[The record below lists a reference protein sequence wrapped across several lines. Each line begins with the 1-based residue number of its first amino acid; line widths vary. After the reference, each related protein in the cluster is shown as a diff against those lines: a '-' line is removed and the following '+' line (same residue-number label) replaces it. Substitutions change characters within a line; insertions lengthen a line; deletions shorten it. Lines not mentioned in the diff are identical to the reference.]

1 MKLTLQQ
8 LKVFATIARYGNL
21 GLAANEL
28 CLSKG
33 AVSQS
38 LQELERQLA
47 TPLFD
52 RIHPRLQ
59 LNNEG
64 RLLQPAAEELLTRM
78 QDIETL
84 FSPDA
89 EPSGQLRLGAS
100 QTIGNYLLPTLLA
113 SSKQELGLPP
123 RVTITNTHKLCHLLA
138 NFELDLAL
146 IEGQNHHP
154 DLVSEPWL
162 NDEMLIVAHP
172 DHPLARRNRL
182 SLSQLSDETWVLR
195 EPQSGSREQFELQIQ
210 PELPRWQAGLELN
223 TLEAVMLAV
232 EKGLGISFISR
243 LAVSDRLQA
252 GRLVAFSLARR
263 FPRQLSLIWH
273 RQKYH
278 SATLRRFLQF
288 CRAQEGA
295 LPQPQVTTAESPTS
309 R

>member
-38 LQELERQLA
+38 LQELERQLS

-78 QDIETL
+78 QDIENL

-123 RVTITNTHKLCHLLA
+123 KVTINNTHLLCHALA
-138 NFELDLAL
+138 NFELDMAL
-146 IEGQNHHP
+146 IEGENHHP
-154 DLVSEPWL
+154 DLLAEPWL
-162 NDEMLIVAHP
+162 QDEMLVVAP
-172 DHPLARRNRL
+172 PGHPLANKKEL
-182 SLSQLSDETWVLR
+182 SLSRLGGETWVLR
-195 EPQSGSREQFELQIQ
+195 EAQSGSREQFIQQIQ
-210 PELPRWQAGLELN
+210 PELPRWQPGLELN

-243 LAVSDRLQA
+243 LAASDRLA
-252 GRLVAFSLARR
+252 DGRLIALPLTRR

-273 RQKYH
+273 KQKYH
-278 SATLRRFLQF
+278 SASLRHFLHF
-288 CRAQEGA
+288 CRAQ
-295 LPQPQVTTAESPTS
+295 VNDAEVISPD
-309 R
+309 

>member
-38 LQELERQLA
+38 LQELERQLG

-52 RIHPRLQ
+52 RIHPGLQ

-78 QDIETL
+78 QDIENL

-113 SSKQELGLPP
+113 SRKQELGLPP
-123 RVTITNTHKLCHLLA
+123 KVTITNTHKLCHALA

-146 IEGQNHHP
+146 IEGENHHP
-154 DLVSEPWL
+154 DLIAEPWL
-162 NDEMLIVAHP
+162 QDEMLVVAHP
-172 DHPLARRNRL
+172 DHPLANQGTLTLPRL
-182 SLSQLSDETWVLR
+182 ADETWVLR
-195 EPQSGSREQFELQIQ
+195 ELQSGSREQFIQQIQ
-210 PELPRWQAGLELN
+210 PALPRWQAGLELN

-252 GRLVAFSLARR
+252 GRLVVLPLEQR

-273 RQKYH
+273 KQKYH
-278 SATLRRFLQF
+278 SASLRHFIHF
-288 CRAQEGA
+288 CRAQ
-295 LPQPQVTTAESPTS
+295 VNDAEVS
-309 R
+309 RAE

>member
-28 CLSKG
+28 FLSKG

-64 RLLQPAAEELLTRM
+64 RLLQPAAEELLTRI
-78 QDIETL
+78 QDIENL

-100 QTIGNYLLPTLLA
+100 QSIGNYLLPTLLA

-123 RVTITNTHKLCHLLA
+123 KVTITNTHLLCHALA

-146 IEGQNHHP
+146 IEGENHHP
-154 DLVSEPWL
+154 DLISEHWL
-162 NDEMLIVAHP
+162 QDEMLVVAQPGHSLANQVAI
-172 DHPLARRNRL
+172 PLSRL
-182 SLSQLSDETWVLR
+182 GSETWVLR
-195 EPQSGSREQFELQIQ
+195 EPLSGSREQFIQQVQ
-210 PELPRWQAGLELN
+210 PELPNWQAGLELN

-243 LAVSDRLQA
+243 LAASDRLA
-252 GRLVAFSLARR
+252 DGRLVALPLTRR

-273 RQKYH
+273 KQKYH
-278 SATLRRFLQF
+278 SASLRHFIHF
-288 CRAQEGA
+288 CRAQ
-295 LPQPQVTTAESPTS
+295 VNDAEVISTE
-309 R
+309 

>member
-38 LQELERQLA
+38 LQELERQLS

-78 QDIETL
+78 QDIENL

-123 RVTITNTHKLCHLLA
+123 KVTINNTHLLCHALA
-138 NFELDLAL
+138 NFELDMAL
-146 IEGQNHHP
+146 IEGENHHP
-154 DLVSEPWL
+154 DLLAEPWL
-162 NDEMLIVAHP
+162 QDEMLVVAP
-172 DHPLARRNRL
+172 PGHPLANKKEL
-182 SLSQLSDETWVLR
+182 SLSRLGGETWVLR
-195 EPQSGSREQFELQIQ
+195 EAQSGSREQFIQQIQ
-210 PELPRWQAGLELN
+210 PELPRWQPGLELN

-243 LAVSDRLQA
+243 LAASDRLA
-252 GRLVAFSLARR
+252 DGRLIALPLSRR

-273 RQKYH
+273 KQKYH
-278 SATLRRFLQF
+278 STSLRHFIHF
-288 CRAQEGA
+288 CRAQ
-295 LPQPQVTTAESPTS
+295 VKDAEVN
-309 R
+309 RAG

>member
-38 LQELERQLA
+38 LQELERQLS

-78 QDIETL
+78 QDIENL

-123 RVTITNTHKLCHLLA
+123 KVTINNTHLLCHALA
-138 NFELDLAL
+138 NFELDMAL
-146 IEGQNHHP
+146 IEGENHHP
-154 DLVSEPWL
+154 DLLAEPWL
-162 NDEMLIVAHP
+162 QDEMLVVAP
-172 DHPLARRNRL
+172 PGHPLANKKEL
-182 SLSQLSDETWVLR
+182 SLSRLGGETWVLR
-195 EPQSGSREQFELQIQ
+195 EAQSGSREQFIQQIQ
-210 PELPRWQAGLELN
+210 PELPRWQPGLELN

-243 LAVSDRLQA
+243 LAASDRLA
-252 GRLVAFSLARR
+252 DGRLIALPLSRR

-273 RQKYH
+273 KQKYH
-278 SATLRRFLQF
+278 STSLRHFIHF
-288 CRAQEGA
+288 CRAQ
-295 LPQPQVTTAESPTS
+295 VKNAEVS
-309 R
+309 RAE

>member
-28 CLSKG
+28 FLSKG

-64 RLLQPAAEELLTRM
+64 RLLQPAAEELLTRI
-78 QDIETL
+78 QDIENL

-123 RVTITNTHKLCHLLA
+123 KVTITNTHLLCHALA

-146 IEGQNHHP
+146 IEGENHHP
-154 DLVSEPWL
+154 DLISENWL
-162 NDEMLIVAHP
+162 QDEMLVVAP
-172 DHPLARRNRL
+172 PGHPLANQVAIPLSRL
-182 SLSQLSDETWVLR
+182 GGETWVLR
-195 EPQSGSREQFELQIQ
+195 EPQSGSREQFIQQVQ
-210 PELPRWQAGLELN
+210 PELPNWQAGLELN

-243 LAVSDRLQA
+243 LAASDRLA
-252 GRLVAFSLARR
+252 DGRLIALPLSRR

-273 RQKYH
+273 KQKYH
-278 SATLRRFLQF
+278 SASLRHFINF
-288 CRAQEGA
+288 CRAQ
-295 LPQPQVTTAESPTS
+295 VNDAEVISAA
-309 R
+309 

>member
-21 GLAANEL
+21 GLAANDL

-38 LQELERQLA
+38 LQELERQLS

-78 QDIETL
+78 QDIENL

-123 RVTITNTHKLCHLLA
+123 KVTINNTHLLCHALA
-138 NFELDLAL
+138 NFELDMAL
-146 IEGQNHHP
+146 IEGENHHP
-154 DLVSEPWL
+154 DLLAEPWL
-162 NDEMLIVAHP
+162 QDEMLVVAP
-172 DHPLARRNRL
+172 PGHPLANKKEL
-182 SLSQLSDETWVLR
+182 SLSRLGGETWVLR
-195 EPQSGSREQFELQIQ
+195 EAQSGSREQFIQQIQ
-210 PELPRWQAGLELN
+210 PELPRWQPGLELN

-243 LAVSDRLQA
+243 LAASDRLA
-252 GRLVAFSLARR
+252 DGRLIALPLSRR

-273 RQKYH
+273 KQKYH
-278 SATLRRFLQF
+278 STSLRHFIHF
-288 CRAQEGA
+288 CRAQ
-295 LPQPQVTTAESPTS
+295 VNNAEVS
-309 R
+309 RAE

>member
-38 LQELERQLA
+38 LQELERQLG

-52 RIHPRLQ
+52 RIHPGLQ

-78 QDIETL
+78 QDIENL

-89 EPSGQLRLGAS
+89 EPNGQLRLGAS

-113 SSKQELGLPP
+113 SRKQELGLPP
-123 RVTITNTHKLCHLLA
+123 KVTITNTHKLCHALA

-146 IEGQNHHP
+146 IEGENHHP
-154 DLVSEPWL
+154 DLIADPWL
-162 NDEMLIVAHP
+162 QDEMLVVAHP
-172 DHPLARRNRL
+172 DHPLANQGTLTLSRL
-182 SLSQLSDETWVLR
+182 ADETWVLR
-195 EPQSGSREQFELQIQ
+195 ELQSGSREQFIQQIQ
-210 PELPRWQAGLELN
+210 PALPRWQAGLELN

-252 GRLVAFSLARR
+252 GRLVVLPLEQR

-273 RQKYH
+273 KQKYH
-278 SATLRRFLQF
+278 SASLRHFIHF
-288 CRAQEGA
+288 CQTQVNDAEVIRAE
-295 LPQPQVTTAESPTS
+295 
-309 R
+309 

>member
-38 LQELERQLA
+38 LQELERQLS

-78 QDIETL
+78 QDIENL

-123 RVTITNTHKLCHLLA
+123 KVTINNTHLLCHALA
-138 NFELDLAL
+138 NFELDMAL
-146 IEGQNHHP
+146 IEGENHHP
-154 DLVSEPWL
+154 DLLAEPWL
-162 NDEMLIVAHP
+162 QDEMLVVAP
-172 DHPLARRNRL
+172 PGHPLASKKEL
-182 SLSQLSDETWVLR
+182 SLSRLGGETWVLR
-195 EPQSGSREQFELQIQ
+195 EAQSGSREQFIQQIQ
-210 PELPRWQAGLELN
+210 PELPRWQPGLELN

-243 LAVSDRLQA
+243 LAASDRLA
-252 GRLVAFSLARR
+252 DGRLIALPLSRR

-273 RQKYH
+273 KQKYH
-278 SATLRRFLQF
+278 STSLRHFIHF
-288 CRAQEGA
+288 CRAQ
-295 LPQPQVTTAESPTS
+295 VKDAEVISPD
-309 R
+309 

>member
-38 LQELERQLA
+38 LQELERQLS

-78 QDIETL
+78 QDIENL
-84 FSPDA
+84 FRPDA

-123 RVTITNTHKLCHLLA
+123 KVTINNTHLLCHALA
-138 NFELDLAL
+138 NFELDMAL
-146 IEGQNHHP
+146 IEGENHHP
-154 DLVSEPWL
+154 DLLAEPWL
-162 NDEMLIVAHP
+162 QDEMLVVAPP
-172 DHPLARRNRL
+172 DHPLANKKEL
-182 SLSQLSDETWVLR
+182 SLSRLGGETWVLR
-195 EPQSGSREQFELQIQ
+195 EAQSGSREQFIQQIQ
-210 PELPRWQAGLELN
+210 PELPRWQPGLELN

-243 LAVSDRLQA
+243 LAASDRLA
-252 GRLVAFSLARR
+252 DGRLIALPLSRS

-273 RQKYH
+273 KQKYH
-278 SATLRRFLQF
+278 STSLRHFIHF
-288 CRAQEGA
+288 CRAQ
-295 LPQPQVTTAESPTS
+295 VKDAEVS
-309 R
+309 RAE

>member
-38 LQELERQLA
+38 LQELERQLS

-78 QDIETL
+78 QDIENL

-113 SSKQELGLPP
+113 NSKQELGLPP
-123 RVTITNTHKLCHLLA
+123 KVTINNTHLLCHALA
-138 NFELDLAL
+138 NFELDMAL
-146 IEGQNHHP
+146 IEGENHHP
-154 DLVSEPWL
+154 DLLAEPWL
-162 NDEMLIVAHP
+162 QDEMLVVAP
-172 DHPLARRNRL
+172 PGHPLANKKEL
-182 SLSQLSDETWVLR
+182 SLSRLGGETWVLR
-195 EPQSGSREQFELQIQ
+195 EAQSGSREQFIQQIQ
-210 PELPRWQAGLELN
+210 PELPRWQPGLELN

-243 LAVSDRLQA
+243 LAASDRLA
-252 GRLVAFSLARR
+252 DGRLIALPLSHR

-273 RQKYH
+273 KQKYH
-278 SATLRRFLQF
+278 STSLRHFIQF
-288 CRAQEGA
+288 CRAQ
-295 LPQPQVTTAESPTS
+295 VKDAEVS
-309 R
+309 RAE

>member
-38 LQELERQLA
+38 LQELERQLS

-78 QDIETL
+78 QDIENL

-123 RVTITNTHKLCHLLA
+123 KVTINNTHLLCHSLA
-138 NFELDLAL
+138 NFELDMAL
-146 IEGQNHHP
+146 IEGENHHP
-154 DLVSEPWL
+154 DLLAEPWL
-162 NDEMLIVAHP
+162 QDEMLVVAP
-172 DHPLARRNRL
+172 PGHPLANKKEL
-182 SLSQLSDETWVLR
+182 SLSRLGGETWVLR
-195 EPQSGSREQFELQIQ
+195 EAQSGSREQFIQQIQ
-210 PELPRWQAGLELN
+210 PELPRWQPGLELN

-243 LAVSDRLQA
+243 LAASDRLA
-252 GRLVAFSLARR
+252 DGRLIALPLSRR

-273 RQKYH
+273 KQKYH
-278 SATLRRFLQF
+278 STSLRHFIHF
-288 CRAQEGA
+288 CRAQ
-295 LPQPQVTTAESPTS
+295 VKDAEVS
-309 R
+309 RAE

>member
-38 LQELERQLA
+38 LQELERQLS

-78 QDIETL
+78 QDIENL

-123 RVTITNTHKLCHLLA
+123 KVTINNTHLLCHALA
-138 NFELDLAL
+138 NFELDMAL
-146 IEGQNHHP
+146 IEGENHHP
-154 DLVSEPWL
+154 DLLAEPWL
-162 NDEMLIVAHP
+162 QDEMLVVAP
-172 DHPLARRNRL
+172 PGHPLANKKEL
-182 SLSQLSDETWVLR
+182 SLSRLGGETWVLR
-195 EPQSGSREQFELQIQ
+195 EAQSGSREQFIQQIQ
-210 PELPRWQAGLELN
+210 PELPRWQPGLELN

-243 LAVSDRLQA
+243 LAASDRLA
-252 GRLVAFSLARR
+252 EGRLIALPLSRR

-273 RQKYH
+273 KQKYH
-278 SATLRRFLQF
+278 STSLRHFIHF
-288 CRAQEGA
+288 CRAQ
-295 LPQPQVTTAESPTS
+295 VNNAEVS
-309 R
+309 RAE

>member
-38 LQELERQLA
+38 LQELERQLS

-78 QDIETL
+78 QDIENL

-123 RVTITNTHKLCHLLA
+123 KVTINNTHLLCHALA
-138 NFELDLAL
+138 NFELDMAL
-146 IEGQNHHP
+146 IEGENHHP
-154 DLVSEPWL
+154 DLLAEPWL
-162 NDEMLIVAHP
+162 QDEMLVVAP
-172 DHPLARRNRL
+172 PGHPLANKKEL
-182 SLSQLSDETWVLR
+182 SLSRLGGETWVLR
-195 EPQSGSREQFELQIQ
+195 EPQSGSREQFIRQIQ
-210 PELPRWQAGLELN
+210 PGLPNWQPGLELN
-223 TLEAVMLAV
+223 TLESVMLAV

-243 LAVSDRLQA
+243 LAASDRLA
-252 GRLVAFSLARR
+252 DGRLVALPLSRR

-273 RQKYH
+273 KQKYH
-278 SATLRRFLQF
+278 STSLRHFIHF
-288 CRAQEGA
+288 CRAQ
-295 LPQPQVTTAESPTS
+295 VKDAEVS
-309 R
+309 RAE

>member
-38 LQELERQLA
+38 LQELERQLS

-78 QDIETL
+78 QDIENL

-123 RVTITNTHKLCHLLA
+123 KVTINNTHLLCHALA
-138 NFELDLAL
+138 NFELDMAL
-146 IEGQNHHP
+146 IEGENHHP
-154 DLVSEPWL
+154 DLLAEPWL
-162 NDEMLIVAHP
+162 QDEMLVVAP
-172 DHPLARRNRL
+172 PGHPLANKKEL
-182 SLSQLSDETWVLR
+182 SLSRLGGETWVLR
-195 EPQSGSREQFELQIQ
+195 EAQSGSREQFIQQIQ
-210 PELPRWQAGLELN
+210 PELPRWQPGLELN

-243 LAVSDRLQA
+243 LAVSDRLKD
-252 GRLVAFSLARR
+252 GRLVALPLTRR

-273 RQKYH
+273 KQKYH
-278 SATLRRFLQF
+278 STSLRHFIHF
-288 CRAQEGA
+288 CRAQ
-295 LPQPQVTTAESPTS
+295 VKDAEVISPD
-309 R
+309 

>member
-38 LQELERQLA
+38 LQELERQLS

-78 QDIETL
+78 QDIENL

-113 SSKQELGLPP
+113 NSKQELGLPP
-123 RVTITNTHKLCHLLA
+123 KVTINNTHLLCHALA
-138 NFELDLAL
+138 NFELDMAL
-146 IEGQNHHP
+146 IEGENHHP
-154 DLVSEPWL
+154 DLLAEPWL
-162 NDEMLIVAHP
+162 QDEMLVVAPP
-172 DHPLARRNRL
+172 DHPLANKKDL
-182 SLSQLSDETWVLR
+182 SLSRLGGETWVLR
-195 EPQSGSREQFELQIQ
+195 EAQSGSREQFIQQIQ
-210 PELPRWQAGLELN
+210 PELPRWQPGLELN

-243 LAVSDRLQA
+243 LAASDRLA
-252 GRLVAFSLARR
+252 DGRLIALPLSRR

-273 RQKYH
+273 KQKYH
-278 SATLRRFLQF
+278 STSLRHFIHF
-288 CRAQEGA
+288 CRAQ
-295 LPQPQVTTAESPTS
+295 VNNAEVS
-309 R
+309 RAE

>member
-38 LQELERQLA
+38 LQELERQLS

-78 QDIETL
+78 QDIENL

-123 RVTITNTHKLCHLLA
+123 KVTINNTHLLCHALA
-138 NFELDLAL
+138 NFELDMAL
-146 IEGQNHHP
+146 IEGENHHP
-154 DLVSEPWL
+154 DLLAEPWL
-162 NDEMLIVAHP
+162 QDEMLVVAPP
-172 DHPLARRNRL
+172 DHPLANKKEL
-182 SLSQLSDETWVLR
+182 SLSRLGGETWVLR
-195 EPQSGSREQFELQIQ
+195 EAQSGSREQFIQQIQ
-210 PELPRWQAGLELN
+210 PELPRWQPGLELN

-243 LAVSDRLQA
+243 LAASDRLA
-252 GRLVAFSLARR
+252 DGRLIALPLSRR

-273 RQKYH
+273 KQKYH
-278 SATLRRFLQF
+278 STSLRHFIHF
-288 CRAQEGA
+288 CRAQ
-295 LPQPQVTTAESPTS
+295 VNNAEVS
-309 R
+309 RAE

>member
-38 LQELERQLA
+38 LQELERQLG

-52 RIHPRLQ
+52 RIHPGLQ

-78 QDIETL
+78 QDIENL

-113 SSKQELGLPP
+113 NRKQELGLPP
-123 RVTITNTHKLCHLLA
+123 KVTITNTHKLCHALA

-146 IEGQNHHP
+146 IEGENHHP
-154 DLVSEPWL
+154 DLIAEPWL
-162 NDEMLIVAHP
+162 QDEMLVVAHP
-172 DHPLARRNRL
+172 DHPLANQGTLTLPRL
-182 SLSQLSDETWVLR
+182 ADETWVLR
-195 EPQSGSREQFELQIQ
+195 ELQSGSREQFIQQIQ
-210 PELPRWQAGLELN
+210 PALPRWQAGLELN

-252 GRLVAFSLARR
+252 GRLVVLPLEQR

-273 RQKYH
+273 KQKYH
-278 SATLRRFLQF
+278 SASLRHFIHF
-288 CRAQEGA
+288 CRAQ
-295 LPQPQVTTAESPTS
+295 VNDAEVI
-309 R
+309 RAE

>member
-38 LQELERQLA
+38 LQELERQLS

-78 QDIETL
+78 QDIENL

-89 EPSGQLRLGAS
+89 ESSGQLRLGAS

-113 SSKQELGLPP
+113 SSKHELGLPP
-123 RVTITNTHKLCHLLA
+123 KVTISNTHLLCHALA
-138 NFELDLAL
+138 NFELDMAL
-146 IEGQNHHP
+146 IEGENHHP
-154 DLVSEPWL
+154 DLLAEPWL
-162 NDEMLIVAHP
+162 QDEMLVVAP
-172 DHPLARRNRL
+172 PRHPLANKKDL
-182 SLSQLSDETWVLR
+182 SLSRLGGETWVLR
-195 EPQSGSREQFELQIQ
+195 ELQSGSREQFIQQIQ
-210 PELPRWQAGLELN
+210 PALPNWQAGLELN

-243 LAVSDRLQA
+243 LAASDRLA
-252 GRLVAFSLARR
+252 DGRLIALPLSRR

-273 RQKYH
+273 KQKYH
-278 SATLRRFLQF
+278 STSLRHFIHF
-288 CRAQEGA
+288 CRAQ
-295 LPQPQVTTAESPTS
+295 VKDAEVS
-309 R
+309 RAE

>member
-38 LQELERQLA
+38 LQELERQLS

-78 QDIETL
+78 QDIENL

-123 RVTITNTHKLCHLLA
+123 KVTINNTHLLCHALA
-138 NFELDLAL
+138 NFELDMAL
-146 IEGQNHHP
+146 IEGENHHP
-154 DLVSEPWL
+154 DLLAEPWL
-162 NDEMLIVAHP
+162 QDEMLVVAP
-172 DHPLARRNRL
+172 PGHPLANKKEL
-182 SLSQLSDETWVLR
+182 SLSRLGGETWVLR
-195 EPQSGSREQFELQIQ
+195 EAQSGSREQFIQQIQ
-210 PELPRWQAGLELN
+210 PELPRRQPGLELN

-243 LAVSDRLQA
+243 LAASDRLA
-252 GRLVAFSLARR
+252 DGRLIALPLSRR

-273 RQKYH
+273 KQKYH
-278 SATLRRFLQF
+278 STSLRHFIHF
-288 CRAQEGA
+288 CRAQ
-295 LPQPQVTTAESPTS
+295 VKDAEVS
-309 R
+309 RAE

>member
-38 LQELERQLA
+38 LQELERQLS

-78 QDIETL
+78 QDIENL

-123 RVTITNTHKLCHLLA
+123 KVTINNTHLLCHALA
-138 NFELDLAL
+138 NFELDMAL
-146 IEGQNHHP
+146 IEGENHHP
-154 DLVSEPWL
+154 DLLAEPWL
-162 NDEMLIVAHP
+162 QDEMLVVAP
-172 DHPLARRNRL
+172 PAHPLANKKEL
-182 SLSQLSDETWVLR
+182 SLSRLGGETWVLR
-195 EPQSGSREQFELQIQ
+195 EAQSGSREQFIQQIQ
-210 PELPRWQAGLELN
+210 PELPRWQPGLELN

-243 LAVSDRLQA
+243 LAASDRLA
-252 GRLVAFSLARR
+252 DRRLIALPLSRR

-273 RQKYH
+273 KQKYH
-278 SATLRRFLQF
+278 STSLRHFIHF
-288 CRAQEGA
+288 CRAQ
-295 LPQPQVTTAESPTS
+295 VNNAEVS
-309 R
+309 RAE

>member
-21 GLAANEL
+21 GLAANDL

-38 LQELERQLA
+38 LQELERQLS

-78 QDIETL
+78 QDIENL

-100 QTIGNYLLPTLLA
+100 QTIGNYLLPPLLA

-123 RVTITNTHKLCHLLA
+123 KVTINNTHLLCHALA
-138 NFELDLAL
+138 NFELDMAL
-146 IEGQNHHP
+146 IEGENHHP
-154 DLVSEPWL
+154 DLLAEPWL
-162 NDEMLIVAHP
+162 QDEMLVVAP
-172 DHPLARRNRL
+172 PGHPLANKKEL
-182 SLSQLSDETWVLR
+182 SLSRLGGETWVLR
-195 EPQSGSREQFELQIQ
+195 EAQSGSREQFIQQIQ
-210 PELPRWQAGLELN
+210 PELPRWQPGLELN

-243 LAVSDRLQA
+243 LAASDRLA
-252 GRLVAFSLARR
+252 DGRLIALPLSRR

-273 RQKYH
+273 KQKYH
-278 SATLRRFLQF
+278 STSLRHFIHF
-288 CRAQEGA
+288 CRAQ
-295 LPQPQVTTAESPTS
+295 VNNAEVS
-309 R
+309 RAE

>member
-38 LQELERQLA
+38 LQELERQLS

-78 QDIETL
+78 QDIENL
-84 FSPDA
+84 FRPDA

-123 RVTITNTHKLCHLLA
+123 KVTINNTHLLCHALA
-138 NFELDLAL
+138 NFELDMAL
-146 IEGQNHHP
+146 IEGENHHP
-154 DLVSEPWL
+154 DLLAEPWL
-162 NDEMLIVAHP
+162 QDEMLVVAP
-172 DHPLARRNRL
+172 PGHPLANKKEL
-182 SLSQLSDETWVLR
+182 SLSRLGGETWVLR
-195 EPQSGSREQFELQIQ
+195 EAQSGSREQFIQQIQ
-210 PELPRWQAGLELN
+210 PELPRWQPGLELN

-243 LAVSDRLQA
+243 LAASDRLA
-252 GRLVAFSLARR
+252 DGRLIALPLSRR

-273 RQKYH
+273 KQKYH
-278 SATLRRFLQF
+278 STSLRHFIHF
-288 CRAQEGA
+288 CRAQ
-295 LPQPQVTTAESPTS
+295 VKDAEVSHAE
-309 R
+309 

>member
-38 LQELERQLA
+38 LQELERQLS

-78 QDIETL
+78 QDIENL

-123 RVTITNTHKLCHLLA
+123 KVTINNTHLLCHALA
-138 NFELDLAL
+138 NFELDMAL
-146 IEGQNHHP
+146 IEGENHHP
-154 DLVSEPWL
+154 DLLAEPWL
-162 NDEMLIVAHP
+162 QDEMLVVAP
-172 DHPLARRNRL
+172 PGHPLANKKEL
-182 SLSQLSDETWVLR
+182 SLSRLGGETWVLR
-195 EPQSGSREQFELQIQ
+195 EAQSGSREQFIQQIQ
-210 PELPRWQAGLELN
+210 PELPRWQPGLELN

-243 LAVSDRLQA
+243 LAASDRLA
-252 GRLVAFSLARR
+252 DGRLIALPLSRR

-273 RQKYH
+273 KQKYH
-278 SATLRRFLQF
+278 STSLRHFIHF
-288 CRAQEGA
+288 CRAQ
-295 LPQPQVTTAESPTS
+295 VNDAEVS
-309 R
+309 RPE

>member
-38 LQELERQLA
+38 LQELERQLS

-78 QDIETL
+78 QDIENL

-123 RVTITNTHKLCHLLA
+123 KVTINNTHLLCHALA
-138 NFELDLAL
+138 NFELDMAL
-146 IEGQNHHP
+146 IEGENHHP
-154 DLVSEPWL
+154 DLLAEPWL
-162 NDEMLIVAHP
+162 QDEMLVVAP
-172 DHPLARRNRL
+172 PGHPLANKKEL
-182 SLSQLSDETWVLR
+182 SLSRLGGETWVLR
-195 EPQSGSREQFELQIQ
+195 EAQSGSREQFIQQIQ
-210 PELPRWQAGLELN
+210 PELPRWQPGLELN

-243 LAVSDRLQA
+243 LAASDRLA
-252 GRLVAFSLARR
+252 DGRLIALPLSRR

-273 RQKYH
+273 KQKYH
-278 SATLRRFLQF
+278 STSLRHFIHF
-288 CRAQEGA
+288 CRAQ
-295 LPQPQVTTAESPTS
+295 VKDAEVS
-309 R
+309 RPE

>member
-38 LQELERQLA
+38 LQELERQLS

-78 QDIETL
+78 QDIENL
-84 FSPDA
+84 FRPDA

-123 RVTITNTHKLCHLLA
+123 KVTINNTHLLCHALA
-138 NFELDLAL
+138 NFELDMAL
-146 IEGQNHHP
+146 IEGENHHP
-154 DLVSEPWL
+154 DLLAEPWL
-162 NDEMLIVAHP
+162 QDEMLVVAPP
-172 DHPLARRNRL
+172 DHPLANKKEL
-182 SLSQLSDETWVLR
+182 SLSRLGGETWVLR
-195 EPQSGSREQFELQIQ
+195 EAQSGSREQFIQQIQ
-210 PELPRWQAGLELN
+210 PELPRWQPGLELN

-243 LAVSDRLQA
+243 LAASDRLA
-252 GRLVAFSLARR
+252 DGRLIALPLTRR

-273 RQKYH
+273 KQKYH
-278 SATLRRFLQF
+278 STSLRHFIHF
-288 CRAQEGA
+288 CRAQ
-295 LPQPQVTTAESPTS
+295 VKDAEVS
-309 R
+309 RAE

>member
-38 LQELERQLA
+38 LQELERQLS

-78 QDIETL
+78 QDIENL

-123 RVTITNTHKLCHLLA
+123 KVTINNTHLLCHALA
-138 NFELDLAL
+138 NFELDMAL
-146 IEGQNHHP
+146 IEGENHHP
-154 DLVSEPWL
+154 DLLAEPWL
-162 NDEMLIVAHP
+162 QDEMLVVAP
-172 DHPLARRNRL
+172 PGHPLVDKPEL
-182 SLSQLSDETWVLR
+182 SLSRLGGETWVLR
-195 EPQSGSREQFELQIQ
+195 EAQSGSREQFIQQIQ
-210 PELPRWQAGLELN
+210 PELPHWQAGLELN

-243 LAVSDRLQA
+243 LAVSDRLKD
-252 GRLVAFSLARR
+252 GRLVALPLTRR

-273 RQKYH
+273 KQKYH
-278 SATLRRFLQF
+278 SASLRHFLHF
-288 CRAQEGA
+288 CRAQVNE
-295 LPQPQVTTAESPTS
+295 AEVISPD
-309 R
+309 

>member
-38 LQELERQLA
+38 LQELERQLS

-78 QDIETL
+78 QDIENL

-123 RVTITNTHKLCHLLA
+123 KVTINNTHLLCHALA
-138 NFELDLAL
+138 NFELDMAL
-146 IEGQNHHP
+146 IEGENHHP
-154 DLVSEPWL
+154 DLLAEPWL
-162 NDEMLIVAHP
+162 QDEMLVVAP
-172 DHPLARRNRL
+172 PGHPLANKKEL
-182 SLSQLSDETWVLR
+182 SLSRLGGETWVLR
-195 EPQSGSREQFELQIQ
+195 EAQSGSREQFIQQIQ

-243 LAVSDRLQA
+243 LAVSDRLKD
-252 GRLVAFSLARR
+252 GRLVALPLTRR

-273 RQKYH
+273 KQKYH
-278 SATLRRFLQF
+278 SASLRHFLHF
-288 CRAQEGA
+288 CRAQVNE
-295 LPQPQVTTAESPTS
+295 AEVISPD
-309 R
+309 

>member
-38 LQELERQLA
+38 LQELERQLS

-78 QDIETL
+78 QDIENL

-123 RVTITNTHKLCHLLA
+123 KVTINNTHLLCHALA
-138 NFELDLAL
+138 NFELDMAL
-146 IEGQNHHP
+146 IEGENHHP
-154 DLVSEPWL
+154 DLLAEPWL
-162 NDEMLIVAHP
+162 QDEMLVVAP
-172 DHPLARRNRL
+172 PGHPLANKKEL
-182 SLSQLSDETWVLR
+182 SLSRLGGEIWVLR
-195 EPQSGSREQFELQIQ
+195 EAQSGSREQFIQQIQ
-210 PELPRWQAGLELN
+210 PELPRWQPGLELN

-243 LAVSDRLQA
+243 LAASDRLA
-252 GRLVAFSLARR
+252 DGRLIALPLSRR

-273 RQKYH
+273 KQKYH
-278 SATLRRFLQF
+278 STSLRHFIHF
-288 CRAQEGA
+288 CRAQ
-295 LPQPQVTTAESPTS
+295 VNNAEVS
-309 R
+309 RAE

>member
-28 CLSKG
+28 FLSKG

-64 RLLQPAAEELLTRM
+64 RLLQPAAEELLTRI
-78 QDIETL
+78 QDIENL

-123 RVTITNTHKLCHLLA
+123 KVTITNTHLLCHALA

-146 IEGQNHHP
+146 IEGENHHP
-154 DLVSEPWL
+154 DLISEHWL
-162 NDEMLIVAHP
+162 QDEMLVVAQP
-172 DHPLARRNRL
+172 GHPLTNQVAIPLSRL
-182 SLSQLSDETWVLR
+182 GGETWVLR
-195 EPQSGSREQFELQIQ
+195 EPQSGSREQFIQQVQ
-210 PELPRWQAGLELN
+210 PELPNWQAGLELN

-243 LAVSDRLQA
+243 LAVSGRLKD
-252 GRLVAFSLARR
+252 GRLVALPLTRR

-273 RQKYH
+273 KQKYH
-278 SATLRRFLQF
+278 SASLRHFIHF
-288 CRAQEGA
+288 CRAQ
-295 LPQPQVTTAESPTS
+295 VNDAEVISTE
-309 R
+309 

>member
-38 LQELERQLA
+38 LQELERQLS

-78 QDIETL
+78 QDIENL

-123 RVTITNTHKLCHLLA
+123 KVTINNTHLLCHALA
-138 NFELDLAL
+138 NFELDMAL
-146 IEGQNHHP
+146 IEGENHHP
-154 DLVSEPWL
+154 DLLAEPWL
-162 NDEMLIVAHP
+162 QDEMLVVAP
-172 DHPLARRNRL
+172 PGHPLADKAEL
-182 SLSQLSDETWVLR
+182 SLSRLGGETWVLR
-195 EPQSGSREQFELQIQ
+195 EAQSGSREQFIQQIQ
-210 PELPRWQAGLELN
+210 PKLPHWQAGLELN

-243 LAVSDRLQA
+243 LAVSDRLKD
-252 GRLVAFSLARR
+252 GRLVALPLTRR

-273 RQKYH
+273 KQKYH
-278 SATLRRFLQF
+278 SASLRHFLHF
-288 CRAQEGA
+288 CRAQVNE
-295 LPQPQVTTAESPTS
+295 AEVISPE
-309 R
+309 

>member
-38 LQELERQLA
+38 LQELERQLS

-78 QDIETL
+78 QDIENL

-123 RVTITNTHKLCHLLA
+123 KVTINNTHLLCHALA
-138 NFELDLAL
+138 NFELDMAL
-146 IEGQNHHP
+146 IEGENHHP
-154 DLVSEPWL
+154 DLLAEPWL
-162 NDEMLIVAHP
+162 QDEMLVVAP
-172 DHPLARRNRL
+172 PGHPLANKKEL
-182 SLSQLSDETWVLR
+182 SLSRLGGETWVLR
-195 EPQSGSREQFELQIQ
+195 EAQSGSREQFIQQIQ
-210 PELPRWQAGLELN
+210 PELPRWQPGLELN

-243 LAVSDRLQA
+243 LAASDRLA
-252 GRLVAFSLARR
+252 DGRLIVLPLSRR

-273 RQKYH
+273 KQKYH
-278 SATLRRFLQF
+278 STSLRHFIHF
-288 CRAQEGA
+288 CRAQ
-295 LPQPQVTTAESPTS
+295 VNNAEVS
-309 R
+309 RAE